1 MPAPLETLKFLK
13 DEASIVITSFEL
25 HSDNKIE
32 RNTPSSWHDLGLS
45 VFKDETVMAVA
56 GLGDINE
63 SSLGDSSLGFEQNG
77 TGSFLGSHGSSFLE
91 LTYRIG
97 EGAKVNVLPVRY
109 GDWLSLGFGIA

>member
-1 MPAPLETLKFLK
+1 MPAPLKTLKFLK
-13 DEASIVITSFEL
+13 DKASIIITSFEL

-45 VFKDETVMAVA
+45 IFKDKAIVTIV
-56 GLGDINE
+56 GLIDVNEDSRSDIGL
-63 SSLGDSSLGFEQNG
+63 SLKQNG

-97 EGAKVNVLPVRY
+97 EGAKANVLPVRY